1 MADLRATWQI
11 SAYTPDRGADATPIT
26 VRGTLVVPVGYGAT
40 ALETLLN
47 AAGAQLI
54 KFGGVVIN
62 NIPNSP
68 CPDTGIFTPRKLI
81 FTLANGRSVSLP
93 VNVRSALL
101 SVKTAAIASLS
112 TISRV
117 VCVRYVGETWRNLLD
132 IFGASGKSVTV
143 SPLDPRGFTYSRP
156 HPYQTDSSN
165 PLGGVIQKKIRVDS
179 ESDAAPPGVIGA
191 SAWQSI
197 VGVATSAASVMNC
210 RGAIR
215 QKHRRY
221 IVTAMVDRG
230 GLTRPTK
237 IEVPVSSSVSGDIRT
252 GGATLASLP
261 AVACLEYVGESYDRF
276 HKIV

>member
-11 SAYTPDRGADATPIT
+11 IAYTPDRGADATPIT

-47 AAGAQLI
+47 TAGAQLV

-62 NIPNSP
+62 NLPQPP

-81 FTLANGRSVSLP
+81 FTLANGVSMSLP
-93 VNVRSALL
+93 VNLRTALL
-101 SVKTAAIASLS
+101 SVKTAALASLG
-112 TISRV
+112 TISPV
-117 VCVRYVGETWRNLLD
+117 VCVKYVGETWRNLLD
-132 IFGASGKSVTV
+132 IFGASGKTVTV

-165 PLGGVIQKKIRVDS
+165 PVGRVIQKKIKVDS
-179 ESDAAPPGVIGA
+179 ESNAAPPGVIGVQ
-191 SAWQSI
+191 AWQSI
-197 VGVATSAASVMNC
+197 VGIATATAAVMNC
-210 RGAIR
+210 NGAIR

-252 GGATLASLP
+252 GGTTLAALAS
-261 AVACLEYVGESYDRF
+261 VACLEYRGESYDRF